1 MKVFSI
7 IGVSLSGKTTAVE
20 ALITE
25 LRRRNYRVGTVKDI
39 HFEDFAMDVEGS
51 NTHRHKMA
59 GSELVVARGIHETDI
74 LYQRRLTLKEILS
87 FFDHDFV
94 ILEGP
99 YDFLG
104 PGIIAAHTGEEIDER
119 RRDLVFAVTG
129 MIAEHLNEYKGLP
142 VINSLTEAGRLAD
155 LVEVSVP
162 EWDGQEEWLGKGG
175 ICEENKR

>member
-39 HFEDFAMDVEGS
+39 HFEGFALDTEGS

-59 GSELVVARGIHETDI
+59 GAELVIARGLYETDI
-74 LYQRRLTLKEILS
+74 LYPRRLSLVETLS
-87 FFDHDFV
+87 FFDQDFV
-94 ILEGP
+94 ILEGS

-104 PGIIAAHTGEEIDER
+104 PGIIAAHTESEVDER
-119 RRDLVFAVTG
+119 RRELVFAVTG
-129 MIAEHLNEYKGLP
+129 RIADRLTEYKGLP

-155 LVEVSVP
+155 LVEASVP
-162 EWDGQEEWLGKGG
+162 EWTRQEKWLGKSDA
-175 ICEENKR
+175 IEEDGR